1 MKNFLRILTMTLIA
15 SALFQGWAQESPQLQ
30 TMYRVKYVAEGTVYL
45 IGGRSAGL
53 TEGMKLIV
61 KRTGSIVPSSGS
73 GEMSATYI
81 VAELTVDSV
90 ADNSAVCEITK
101 NNREI
106 QVGDIAYLRQEDVE
120 AVVQQRAL
128 SNSRKYPIVVSFTEG
143 DPLDEEVRAEVP
155 RPPLAEVNRARGR
168 IGIDYSAMNNQS
180 GGGSQYS
187 QVDRKSTRLNSSH

>member
-81 VAELTVDSV
+81 VAELTVD
-90 ADNSAVCEITK
+90 
-101 NNREI
+101 
-106 QVGDIAYLRQEDVE
+106 
-120 AVVQQRAL
+120 
-128 SNSRKYPIVVSFTEG
+128 
-143 DPLDEEVRAEVP
+143 
-155 RPPLAEVNRARGR
+155 
-168 IGIDYSAMNNQS
+168 
-180 GGGSQYS
+180 
-187 QVDRKSTRLNSSH
+187 